1 MLQSVL
7 KAWPGLGYGEVG
19 VAAKHRSRVSSLLQ
33 EACETLDGYWFEVPS
48 REFYEQ
54 PAVSSIS

>member
-7 KAWPGLGYGEVG
+7 KAWPSLGCGEMG
-19 VAAKHRSRVSSLLQ
+19 VAAKHRGSVSSLRQ

-54 PAVSSIS
+54 LAVSSIS